1 MAAAARMGLR
11 ALPDHVQIISGTLI
25 SGEVLLL
32 FLRSRAGDGVV
43 LFTPVHRLTAAVRE
57 RMKYE

>member
-1 MAAAARMGLR
+1 MGLR